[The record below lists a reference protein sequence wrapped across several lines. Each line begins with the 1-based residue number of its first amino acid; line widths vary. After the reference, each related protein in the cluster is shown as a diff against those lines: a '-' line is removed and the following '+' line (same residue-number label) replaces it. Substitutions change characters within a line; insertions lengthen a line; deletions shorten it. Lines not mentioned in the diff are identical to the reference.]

1 MPCISGKWSKAK
13 LLAKLN
19 IRNYWIFFMGRVGR
33 GGQLG
38 PLFFYVEKGETW
50 QSLIGLHK
58 HGV

>member
-13 LLAKLN
+13 LPAKLN
-19 IRNYWIFFMGRVGR
+19 IRNYRIFFMGQWAEGDN
-33 GGQLG
+33 LAHS
-38 PLFFYVEKGETW
+38 FSYVEKGETW